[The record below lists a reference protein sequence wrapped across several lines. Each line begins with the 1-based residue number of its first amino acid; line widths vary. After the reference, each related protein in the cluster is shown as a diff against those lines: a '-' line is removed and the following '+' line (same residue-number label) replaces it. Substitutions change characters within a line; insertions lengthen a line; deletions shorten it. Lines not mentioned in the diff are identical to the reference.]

1 MLESL
6 NHGPCLKSVVFEM
19 TSQRLRQ
26 DLELDAVVMSFSC
39 SSSPVVVVVA
49 WAVVVVG
56 VGVFVEITDLLSTT
70 NDVLSIACNKSFALS
85 QL

>member
-1 MLESL
+1 MTLL
-6 NHGPCLKSVVFEM
+6 IICNCLKSVVLEM

-26 DLELDAVVMSFSC
+26 DLEVDTVGIFCSCCC
-39 SSSPVVVVVA
+39 SSVVVVVA

-70 NDVLSIACNKSFALS
+70 NDVLSIAYNKSFALS